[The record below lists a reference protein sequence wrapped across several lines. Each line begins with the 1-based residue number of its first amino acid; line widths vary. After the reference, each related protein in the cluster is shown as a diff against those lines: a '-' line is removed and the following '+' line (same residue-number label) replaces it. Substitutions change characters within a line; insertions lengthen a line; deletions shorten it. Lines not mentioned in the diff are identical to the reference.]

1 VQALPGT
8 IDSGPQRPKDGEL
21 LEGNAPSGGTLGRV
35 QRGLEAL
42 YRVDTGVE
50 VGDFVVGAE
59 LRDALMPARKPRE
72 QLLVCEAE
80 GEMALALFI
89 DPRALANLTSHD
101 PARRLGD
108 HNFGDFLLAVEGVSH
123 FIYAIWCARA
133 ERPVSQLE
141 LELQAEVDKYVTCLL
156 TTQPEVAVSSALRRR
171 LFGDIRYE
179 PDLDH
184 DEHARYRAAN
194 DNAQRYAT
202 WLEHVFVAPRR
213 IPEMLAELRRFYRLG
228 LAAKLG
234 AIARAA

>member
-1 VQALPGT
+1 MPPLVGPSDGGRPG
-8 IDSGPQRPKDGEL
+8 L
-21 LEGNAPSGGTLGRV
+21 LDRV

-50 VGDFVVGAE
+50 VRHFVVGAE
-59 LRDALMPARKPRE
+59 LRDALVSARRPRE
-72 QLLVCEAE
+72 QLLVCEAD

-89 DPRALANLTSHD
+89 DPRAVANLTSHD
-101 PARRLGD
+101 PARQLGE

-123 FIYAIWCARA
+123 FIYAVCCARA
-133 ERPVSQLE
+133 ERSVSQLE
-141 LELQAEVDKYVTCLL
+141 LELQAEVDKYVACLL
-156 TTQPEVAVSSALRRR
+156 TTEPAAQVSAALRRR
-171 LFGDIRYE
+171 LFGEASYDA
-179 PDLDH
+179 DLDH

-202 WLEHVFVAPRR
+202 WLERAFVVPRK

>member
-1 VQALPGT
+1 M
-8 IDSGPQRPKDGEL
+8 GP
-21 LEGNAPSGGTLGRV
+21 GGTLGRV

-42 YRVDTGVE
+42 YRVNTGVE

-59 LRDALMPARKPRE
+59 LRDALVPVRRPRE
-72 QLLVCEAE
+72 QLLVCEAD

-101 PARRLGD
+101 PARRLGE
-108 HNFGDFLLAVEGVSH
+108 HNLGDFLLAVEGVSH
-123 FIYAIWCARA
+123 FIYAICCARVG
-133 ERPVSQLE
+133 RPVSQLE

-156 TTQPEVAVSSALRRR
+156 ITEPEAEVSVVLRRR
-171 LFGDIRYE
+171 LFGDADYE

-194 DNAQRYAT
+194 DNAQRYAA
-202 WLEHVFVAPRR
+202 WLEQAFVAPRR

-228 LAAKLG
+228 LAAKLA
-234 AIARAA
+234 AIAGARAA

>member
-1 VQALPGT
+1 M
-8 IDSGPQRPKDGEL
+8 
-21 LEGNAPSGGTLGRV
+21 LGRV
-35 QRGLEAL
+35 QRGLEHL
-42 YRVDTGVE
+42 YRVNTGVAID
-50 VGDFVVGAE
+50 DFMVDRE
-59 LRDALMPARKPRE
+59 LRDTLVSARRPRE
-72 QLLVCEAE
+72 QLLVHEAD

-89 DPRALANLTSHD
+89 DPGVIANLTAHD

-108 HNFGDFLLAVEGVSH
+108 HNFADFVLAVEGVSH

-156 TTQPEVAVSSALRRR
+156 TQAPEPEVSLRLRRR
-171 LFGDIRYE
+171 LFGDAVYE

-184 DEHARYRAAN
+184 EERARYRAAN
-194 DNAQRYAT
+194 DNAERYT
-202 WLEHVFVAPRR
+202 GWLEQAFVAPRR

-228 LAAKLG
+228 LAGKLA